1 MPKLLSFLLA
11 ALLMLGATVLAAD
24 APPANPATPAAQPEK
39 ADEKKAA
46 AAPDDKKDEAAPKAA
61 APAGPGP
68 KFPLQSE
75 WFVHIADIM
84 PDDKNVGDV
93 EEAQALE
100 QHALEDILIALQAS
114 SDEHLKAN
122 VDPDVTY
129 KNLMREAEKYRGHVV
144 QVRGLLETSERFPI
158 LDNKSGVSE
167 LYRGQTSTIYGQ
179 INTFLS
185 IERPDPELIKHP
197 VRITGIFMKRY
208 AFKNRLAG
216 EKLTWTPVILVKKV
230 EAFSEADV
238 GPAPLSNIAK
248 LAIAMVVVLL
258 LGRLAYRVTSVQSK
272 SAKGNPFAK
281 INRRITERAENKA
294 KNAKSGKPA
303 KPVSNPEKAADSAN
317 SGDAANVTPSDK
329 PADPAA
335 PQ

>member
-1 MPKLLSFLLA
+1 MMPKLLSLLLA
-11 ALLMLGATVLAAD
+11 ALLAFGATAFTAD
-24 APPANPATPAAQPEK
+24 APANPATPAAQPEK

-46 AAPDDKKDEAAPKAA
+46 AAPADKKDEAAPKAA
-61 APAGPGP
+61 APATANP

-114 SDEHLKAN
+114 SDDHLKAN
-122 VDPDVTY
+122 VNPDVTY

-144 QVRGLLETSERFPI
+144 QIRGLLETSERFPI

-230 EAFSEADV
+230 EPFSEADV
-238 GPAPLSNIAK
+238 GPAPMSNIAK

-258 LGRLAYRVTSVQSK
+258 LGRLAYRVTSVQSR
-272 SAKGNPFAK
+272 SAKGNPFTK
-281 INRRITERAENKA
+281 INRRIAERAENKA
-294 KNAKSGKPA
+294 KNAKSAKPA
-303 KPVSNPEKAADSAN
+303 KPASNAEKAADSAN
-317 SGDAANVTPSDK
+317 SGNSENVTPPDT